1 MAMAVSTSASAPVS
15 SAFAPQLSNVAVF
28 GRWLNGTLASCYA
41 DSDARFGLELAAV
54 ELFTNI
60 VRHGRPRSAIR
71 VVVRCTE
78 QGAEIEL
85 SDDAAPCNMAR
96 LDGVLPADPLS
107 PEGRGIFLVRR
118 MTDSFRYRRTLEG
131 NTHTL
136 SKRLA

>member
-1 MAMAVSTSASAPVS
+1 MSAPVS
-15 SAFAPQLSNVAVF
+15 SAFAPQLSNVAAF
-28 GRWLNGTLASCYA
+28 GRWLNGTLASGYA

-71 VVVRCTE
+71 VVVRCAA
-78 QGAEIEL
+78 QVAEIEL
-85 SDDAAPCNMAR
+85 IDDAAPCNMAR
-96 LDGVLPADPLS
+96 LDGDLPADALS
-107 PEGRGIFLVRR
+107 PAGRGIFLVRR
-118 MTDSFRYRRTLEG
+118 MTDSFRYRRTLDG